1 MSTARLIRNSL
12 ATVPRFKMRSGF
24 MMLGSFVGAAALTL
38 VLAVGAAAERKTLNT
53 VRQLFGS
60 SSIVIMAGG
69 TQLMGGPRPGSAR
82 LTIDDIEAVAAAVPD
97 IEAWDPQQAMPSA
110 AVRHGDATATARVL
124 GESERSEKVWDR
136 SVSRGA
142 YFDSAAVRSSARV
155 ALIGETVAKALFAG
169 SDPIGGEIQIGD
181 VPFQVVGLLQVF
193 GTDLH
198 GLDRDNEIVVPITTL
213 QRRLLNVDTIGMAKL
228 LVRDQNRVEA
238 ASKEVDRILRERHG
252 LPTGRPSDY
261 RLISAIAVQQMV
273 AKTQRVLRIYL
284 PLVSLAALL
293 VGGIVA
299 ATLMLVSVNQRISE
313 IGLRRAVGAR
323 AGDIGMQ
330 FLIET
335 AITAVGGGI
344 LGIATGLLAARLLA
358 TKMALGATFSWKAV
372 LIAFAAASITGLL
385 AGVLPARRAAKLQP
399 ADALR

>member
-82 LTIDDIEAVAAAVPD
+82 LTIDDL
-97 IEAWDPQQAMPSA
+97 
-110 AVRHGDATATARVL
+110 DATATARVL

-344 LGIATGLLAARLLA
+344 LGIATGLLAARLVA